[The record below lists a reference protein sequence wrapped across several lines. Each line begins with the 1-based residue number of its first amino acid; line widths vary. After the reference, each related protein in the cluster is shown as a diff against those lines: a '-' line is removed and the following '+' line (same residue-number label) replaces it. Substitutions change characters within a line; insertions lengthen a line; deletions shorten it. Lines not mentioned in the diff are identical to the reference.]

1 MGVGGRLDDWVFA
14 IPASI
19 RSVADELDVRVG
31 LLEEKPV
38 VAMTH
43 GRAERGYEGA
53 LDVGVG
59 RIRLDGVPRQMQGV
73 RLEHVP
79 VRLTMG
85 VVGVHSAVSS
95 GRAVQEPDGE
105 RKEGTVGVESADQ
118 WVEVERVGGVDSG
131 RGQIEESDVGH
142 GPEMVPKAGAVEA
155 CEGFL
160 GGERL

>member
-31 LLEEKPV
+31 LLEETV
-38 VAMTH
+38 VAMVH

-59 RIRLDGVPRQMQGV
+59 CIRLDGVPCQMQGV
-73 RLEHVP
+73 RHEHVP

-95 GRAVQEPDGE
+95 GRAVQEPGWRAE
-105 RKEGTVGVESADQ
+105 EGN
-118 WVEVERVGGVDSG
+118 G
-131 RGQIEESDVGH
+131 R
-142 GPEMVPKAGAVEA
+142 
-155 CEGFL
+155 
-160 GGERL
+160 R